1 MSLVTSNTA
10 TVQLIA
16 AGCRYNGAS
25 EHNVKGINLELKPG
39 TITLICGASGSGKS
53 SVLRMINGLIPH
65 FHTAECE
72 GTATIFGDA
81 VQTLP
86 LADIGQRCATVLQNP
101 RTQFFTTSVAAE
113 LAFAGQNFQV
123 EREEIL
129 RRTANALTAVGIEEL
144 AGRQLAGL
152 SGGQL
157 QKVACAQALA
167 QHTDILLFDEPTSNL
182 DTETIAE
189 LAGLLSTLKAEGK
202 TIVVAEHRL
211 YFLRGLVDEVLL
223 IADGQVQQ
231 RFRGEEFFALTETH
245 RKELGLRTLTEPKLT
260 VPAAVSSG
268 NGVHIEKLAVTLGGT
283 TVLDVKNLSFP
294 AGKVT
299 GITGANGVGKTTLA
313 RTLCGLQKADRGT
326 VVRGLSL
333 KPKILDAF
341 LVMQDVHRQL
351 FAESVAL
358 EADLQ
363 YLEKLGLVDLAER
376 HPLSLSGGQK
386 QRLVIATALASGANV
401 LLFDEPTSGVDYRHL
416 DMIATQLQN
425 LAQAGKTVIVISHD
439 IEFLNHC
446 TDQVIDLSSQ

>member
-1 MSLVTSNTA
+1 M
-10 TVQLIA
+10 
-16 AGCRYNGAS
+16 
-25 EHNVKGINLELKPG
+25 
-39 TITLICGASGSGKS
+39 
-53 SVLRMINGLIPH
+53 
-65 FHTAECE
+65 
-72 GTATIFGDA
+72 
-81 VQTLP
+81 
-86 LADIGQRCATVLQNP
+86 
-101 RTQFFTTSVAAE
+101 
-113 LAFAGQNFQV
+113 
-123 EREEIL
+123 
-129 RRTANALTAVGIEEL
+129 GIEEL

-299 GITGANGVGKTTLA
+299 GITGVNGVGKTTLA